1 VTITV
6 LIQDAK
12 KYHCDNTPHEPG
24 DPYCP
29 CRLAFQPVETEPA
42 VNELTDR
49 ERQVLVLLGGGLPNR
64 ILARQLGIA
73 ERTVKAHVAHIIEKL
88 GLRTRLEAAVVANLH
103 HDLIC
108 PGRSTRDR

>member
-1 VTITV
+1 MLTKNAE
-6 LIQDAK
+6 Q
-12 KYHCDNTPHEPG
+12 YNCHNTPHAPG
-24 DPYCP
+24 DPHCP

-42 VNELTDR
+42 VDELTDR

-64 ILARQLGIA
+64 LLARQLGIA

-108 PGRSTRDR
+108 PGRSSHSR

>member
-1 VTITV
+1 MLTKNAE
-6 LIQDAK
+6 QYDC
-12 KYHCDNTPHEPG
+12 HNTPHEPG
-24 DPYCP
+24 DPHCP

-64 ILARQLGIA
+64 LLARQLGIA

-108 PGRSTRDR
+108 PGRSSHSG

>member
-1 VTITV
+1 VPVEDTK
-6 LIQDAK
+6 Q
-12 KYHCDNTPHEPG
+12 YHCHNTPHESE
-24 DPYCP
+24 DPHCP
-29 CRLAFQPVETEPA
+29 CRLAFQPADDEPA
-42 VNELTDR
+42 VNALTER

-64 ILARQLGIA
+64 LLARRLGIA

-108 PGRSTRDR
+108 PGRSPHGM

>member
-1 VTITV
+1 MLTKNAE
-6 LIQDAK
+6 QYD
-12 KYHCDNTPHEPG
+12 CRNTPHEPG
-24 DPYCP
+24 DPHCP

-42 VNELTDR
+42 VDELTDR

-64 ILARQLGIA
+64 LLARQLGIA

-108 PGRSTRDR
+108 PGRSSHSR